1 MNKGNLIDFG
11 GVLGVAGA
19 WIRRRPIIPAALLGV
34 AIFWPFGVTRTSG
47 QSSEA
52 ARASRGSS
60 EAAIERFWTVYH
72 GNDYAAIPEVQSE
85 LQAAIGQDPNN
96 PTLYALLG
104 ATHFWHIGEYTR
116 DPKPDQNV
124 LNQDMPTAAQL
135 FQRALDL
142 DYNGEHLIGYV
153 NDDHLPGYL
162 GITTFHMGQ
171 MANDPNL
178 MAKGDQILD
187 YAVYQFPEF
196 NNFNRWAAHNIDP
209 KDSATY
215 KKALDSLFQAGCL
228 RGGRH
233 RSHESR
239 RWTVS
244 QSRNLSRPE
253 EGLLAGGRYRSLR
266 LRRVHA
272 QFGKWPGQSGSSRCC
287 KSRLCEC
294 KIRQEL
300 RDVAVSSGAGVHSRL
315 GSERPGGYVRRQQFH
330 DRSSLERPESQLCVL
345 SRDGCGTQHEPLK
358 ISARKEPAHGQIWIT
373 TVPLA
378 SFLSSSRYT

>member
-34 AIFWPFGVTRTSG
+34 AIFWPFGVTRSSG
-47 QSSEA
+47 QSSEG

-135 FQRALDL
+135 FQKALDL

-162 GITTFHMGQ
+162 GITTFHTGQ

-215 KKALDSLFQAGCL
+215 KKALDSLFQGLDVCVGGAIDRTNPDIGPYLNLETSVGRKKACWPDGDIAPYGFEGYMLNLGNGLVKAGQVDAARVVYANARYAKNYATWPYRQVL
-228 RGGRH
+228 ESIAASDLNARAAMYADNNSITDPPFSVPN
-233 RSHESR
+233 RSCVYCHA
-239 RWTVS
+239 TV
-244 QSRNLSRPE
+244 
-253 EGLLAGGRYRSLR
+253 A
-266 LRRVHA
+266 
-272 QFGKWPGQSGSSRCC
+272 
-287 KSRLCEC
+287 
-294 KIRQEL
+294 
-300 RDVAVSSGAGVHSRL
+300 
-315 GSERPGGYVRRQQFH
+315 
-330 DRSSLERPESQLCVL
+330 
-345 SRDGCGTQHEPLK
+345 EP
-358 ISARKEPAHGQIWIT
+358 STNH
-373 TVPLA
+373 
-378 SFLSSSRYT
+378 